1 MYFSVSLYGKMA
13 LVAAKAF
20 RLEVYF
26 KKKGVSRQGGKF

>member
-26 KKKGVSRQGGKF
+26 KQKRGI